1 MASKTFSPE
10 TILKHRV
17 LLHVLFWLVVLVY
30 FTFGYGKPGEYGIEA
45 LRSLG
50 FLPHHI
56 IMVYVFFYFL
66 IPKYLLK
73 KKFLPFA
80 IGGILVTLFGIGFS
94 YIINFKILP
103 VLGFGDKLM
112 TVWNPGLAVLGQFT
126 LVGSAVSIK
135 LLKYWYQQ
143 KQETMEMQQQKLS
156 AELQLLKSQVHP
168 HFLFNTLNNLYS
180 FTLHQSHKAPEIV
193 LKLSQLLRFMIYE
206 SKAPLIPLS
215 SEIGILQDYIE
226 LEKLRYGNGLDISL
240 SFTGDIQRKVIP
252 PLLLLPL
259 IENSFKHGTSNQLE
273 QSWISLDLH
282 VDKNVMNLKLVNS
295 RDNENTSGNE
305 EHKGVGL
312 QNVQRR
318 LELLYPGKHNFQV
331 KQEDEIFIVQ
341 LQLELEEEQTSAEP
355 SINYQPVTY
364 DMEMLAGR

>member
-1 MASKTFSPE
+1 MARTTFSLEP
-10 TILKHRV
+10 IFKHRI
-17 LLHVLFWLVVLVY
+17 LLHVLFWLGVLVY
-30 FTFGYGKPGEYGIEA
+30 FTFGYGKPGEYGIEVI
-45 LRSLG
+45 RSLG

-56 IMVYVFFYFL
+56 VMVYVFFYFL
-66 IPKYLLK
+66 IPRYLLQ
-73 KKFLPFA
+73 KKFLPFVLW
-80 IGGILVTLFGIGFS
+80 GIAVTLFGIAFS
-94 YIINFKILP
+94 YVINFVVLP
-103 VLGFGDKLM
+103 SLGYGDKLM
-112 TVWNPGLAVLGQFT
+112 TVWNPGLALLGQFT
-126 LVGSAVSIK
+126 LLGGAVSIK

-180 FTLHQSHKAPEIV
+180 FTLQQSHKAPEIV

-206 SKAPLIPLS
+206 SKTPTIPLS

-226 LEKLRYGNGLDISL
+226 LEKLRYGNRLDISL
-240 SFTGDIQRKVIP
+240 SFTGDLQRKVIP

-273 QSWISLDLH
+273 QCWISLDLH
-282 VDKNVMNLKLVNS
+282 VEKTHMNLKLVNS
-295 RDNENTSGNE
+295 RDNENNSMND
-305 EHKGVGL
+305 EHKGLGL

-318 LELLYPGKHNFQV
+318 LELLYPGRHSFQV
-331 KQEDEIFIVQ
+331 KQEEEMFIVH
-341 LQLELEEEQTSAEP
+341 LQLELEEEQPSAEP
-355 SINYQPVTY
+355 SVNYQPVTY